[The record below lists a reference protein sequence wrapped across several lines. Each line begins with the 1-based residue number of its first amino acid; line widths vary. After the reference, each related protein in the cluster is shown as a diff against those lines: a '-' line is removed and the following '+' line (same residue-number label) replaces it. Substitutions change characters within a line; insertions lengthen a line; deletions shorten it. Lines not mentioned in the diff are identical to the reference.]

1 MKLKYTL
8 FAFNDGDRRWAF
20 RFVRHSDGKAVTGIV
35 SGGES
40 NIYAILR
47 HFNPK
52 VNDWDRSI
60 QFVKIE
66 KTKREFSYL
75 VTDPDWKYAGCCPED
90 LAEYIR
96 KELRKRSKPCQ
107 DQ

>member
-8 FAFNDGDRRWAF
+8 FAFTDGDRRWAF
-20 RFVRHSDGKAVTGIV
+20 RFVRHRDGKAVCGII

-40 NIYAILR
+40 NINAIIR
-47 HFNPK
+47 NFDPK
-52 VNDWDRSI
+52 LDDWDRSI

-66 KTKREFSYL
+66 KTKREFTFL
-75 VTDPDWKYAGCCPED
+75 VHDPDWAYAGCCPED

-96 KELRKRSKPCQ
+96 KGLRKRIKK
-107 DQ
+107 